1 MKLGIVTRKDEKE
14 KWGGDLKAL
23 YGIYQGL
30 KEIGQDVV
38 LAKTA
43 EELKDADFIFLSN
56 SPLDLRED
64 FAAVKKSGRP
74 FGVFCMHEDR
84 VKYYGLCYGFA
95 YYIGLCLNHFACL
108 DRLFQHPE
116 VAQYFSCAIPEPILG
131 NISILGQ
138 ADVCIA
144 TSPME
149 KDTLQRDFPECRAEV
164 VYLDCGIPNVGTADD
179 SFLQWT
185 GLKRGEYALQVGR
198 LELRKNQLATVLA
211 MKDLDIP
218 LVFIATK
225 ETNNSYENMV
235 VDAIKKWRKAP
246 TLMITQTSEPAK
258 EGNLQILSMPG
269 EKILPY
275 SMLISAYQ
283 NAGLLIHP
291 AFSELPGLTYLEAAK
306 LGVPIIASDWA
317 TIKDYFTD
325 PVTGKYT
332 LDDRIAYVEPHHVK
346 DLEALIPKQFG
357 KKIDRNFAHPI
368 FQRKKS
374 DVANDLLKV
383 IRTSH

>member
-23 YGIYQGL
+23 YGIYEGL

-38 LAKTA
+38 LVKTA
-43 EELKDADFIFLSN
+43 EELKDADFVFLSN
-56 SPLDLRED
+56 SVLDLRED

-95 YYIGLCLNHFACL
+95 YYVGLCLHQIASL
-108 DRLFQHPE
+108 DKLFQYPE
-116 VAQYFSCAIPEPILG
+116 VAQYFSRAIPEHTPG
-131 NISILGQ
+131 NISIMQ
-138 ADVCIA
+138 HADVCIA

-149 KDTLQRDFPECRAEV
+149 KEALQRDCPGCKTEV
-164 VYLDCGIPNVGTADD
+164 VYLDCGIPTVGPADD

-225 ETNNSYENMV
+225 ETNISYEKMV

-246 TLMITQTSEPAK
+246 TLMITQTSEN
-258 EGNLQILSMPG
+258 ERQGNLQILRMP
-269 EKILPY
+269 EQKILPR

-283 NAGLLIHP
+283 NAGLLVHP
-291 AFSELPGLTYLEAAK
+291 AFCELPGLIYLEAAK
-306 LGVPIIASDWA
+306 LGVPIIASNWA
-317 TIKDYFTD
+317 TIGDYFTD
-325 PVTGKYT
+325 PMTGKYT

-346 DLEALIPKQFG
+346 DLEALILKQFG
-357 KKIDRNFAHPI
+357 KKIDRQFAHPI
-368 FQRKKS
+368 FQRTRS
-374 DVANDLLKV
+374 DVANDLLKAMR
-383 IRTSH
+383 ISC